1 MVKSLPAPSEPRAFP
16 FVLKGTHVNL
26 RLGVRHW
33 EHVSP
38 IAMGDVRADIEVG
51 LTRLDST
58 PDLWDTDDLDG
69 GETSLS
75 RYVRARA
82 AGDDRVVGL
91 PVFLMTAFR
100 HRCIIVR
107 ADSPA
112 EQPADL
118 RGARIGLTGWPD
130 SGNTWTRAIFSEA
143 GVGVADA
150 HWRVGRLTSAHPA
163 FDRIGGVSVPDNVE
177 QIEDADT
184 LVGLLAAGSL
194 DAVLT
199 PFMPPGFHDGS
210 AGLRPLYRDTRA
222 AEIEYY
228 ERHRFVP
235 GIHLLA
241 VRRDVFDQG
250 PEVPQGLLDLFEQ
263 SKRVSRA
270 RRDKL
275 TDVSP
280 WHNEEVAA
288 TAQVF
293 DGDWMPYGYSANQRM
308 VSEFQ
313 DALVAQG
320 RLDEP
325 VPAGDLFPLALEPG
339 QETIERAF
347 A

>member
-1 MVKSLPAPSEPRAFP
+1 M
-16 FVLKGTHVNL
+16 NL
-26 RLGVRHW
+26 CLGVRHW

-38 IAMGDVRADIEVG
+38 IAMGDVRPDPGADIEVG

-58 PDLWDTDDLDG
+58 PDLWDQDDFDG

-82 AGDDRVVGL
+82 AGDDRVIGL

-107 ADSPA
+107 ADSAAEHPA
-112 EQPADL
+112 HL
-118 RGARIGLTGWPD
+118 RGGRIGLTGWPD
-130 SGNTWTRAIFSEA
+130 SGNTWTRAIFAEA
-143 GVGVADA
+143 GVGVPDA
-150 HWRVGRLTSAHPA
+150 QWRVGRLTAAHPA
-163 FDRIGGVSVPDNVE
+163 FDRIGGVSVPDNVD

-184 LVGLLAAGSL
+184 LVGLLADGSL

-199 PFMPPGFHDGS
+199 PFMPPGFYDGS

-222 AEIEYY
+222 AEVEYY

-241 VRRDVFDQG
+241 VRRELFERDPD
-250 PEVPQGLLDLFEQ
+250 VPQRLLDLFEE

-288 TAQVF
+288 TSQVF
-293 DGDWMPYGYSANQRM
+293 DGDWMPYGYSANERM

-320 RLDEP
+320 LLDRQ
-325 VPAGDLFPLALEPG
+325 VPPSDLFPLALEPR
-339 QETIERAF
+339 QSTIERAY